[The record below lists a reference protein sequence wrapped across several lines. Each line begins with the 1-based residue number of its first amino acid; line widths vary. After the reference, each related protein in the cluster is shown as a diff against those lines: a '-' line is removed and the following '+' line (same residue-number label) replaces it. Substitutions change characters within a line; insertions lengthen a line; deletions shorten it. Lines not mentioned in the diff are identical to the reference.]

1 MANLWYCFVKYHQ
14 SSLAC
19 ITPTSLISCIVLKRF
34 RYGCNWAFTVH
45 AHLKQIKLIWRLHY
59 FSTIYHVAS
68 LEQRTQWHDPRALHS
83 LLYVYIIVQGPQER
97 VQILS
102 SVAPHLG
109 NLCWR
114 TISATVCQVHC
125 SNKYKIT
132 QALLHHHQYG
142 AAATSSK
149 EQETRTICTG
159 PEQLAFLVELLHR
172 TECTERSSY
181 KTTDCSRKGRTRTSD
196 ILGGHTQKVLHQTL
210 VAKKWGRMPNFLYE
224 RKSKIFLQPED
235 LANTFDELECSLISF
250 FISKF

>member
-19 ITPTSLISCIVLKRF
+19 ITPASLISCIVLKRF
-34 RYGCNWAFTVH
+34 CYGCNWAFTVH

-125 SNKYKIT
+125 CNKYKIT

-149 EQETRTICTG
+149 EQETTSTVFALVQNSWHSWLSSCTELNVQRGHPIRQLTVAEREEHG
-159 PEQLAFLVELLHR
+159 PVIFLVATHR
-172 TECTERSSY
+172 
-181 KTTDCSRKGRTRTSD
+181 K
-196 ILGGHTQKVLHQTL
+196 
-210 VAKKWGRMPNFLYE
+210 
-224 RKSKIFLQPED
+224 
-235 LANTFDELECSLISF
+235 F
-250 FISKF
+250 FIWNTIKKNYSYVSTEMSGDGWDTYWMDSV

>member
-34 RYGCNWAFTVH
+34 CYGCNCAFTVL
-45 AHLKQIKLIWRLHY
+45 ARLKQIKLTWRLHY

-68 LEQRTQWHDPRALHS
+68 LEQSTQWPDLRALRS
-83 LLYVYIIVQGPQER
+83 LLYVYIIVQGPER
-97 VQILS
+97 RGFKFWFLWLPILAIYAEGQS
-102 SVAPHLG
+102 
-109 NLCWR
+109 
-114 TISATVCQVHC
+114 ISATVCQVHC

-149 EQETRTICTG
+149 EQETTSICTS
-159 PEQLAFLVELLHR
+159 PEQLAFLVEFLHS

-181 KTTDCSRKGRTRTSD
+181 KTTDCSRKGRTWPSD
-196 ILGGHTQKVLHQTL
+196 ILGGHTQKVLHLKMTSQHFWWT
-210 VAKKWGRMPNFLYE
+210 GM
-224 RKSKIFLQPED
+224 
-235 LANTFDELECSLISF
+235 LANGLKMEAMLLCLKTL
-250 FISKF
+250 